1 VGAVPQKSHRRI
13 RGALVSA
20 ATAAIAI
27 LAGPLVAQQ
36 HAGTYTAAD
45 VETGARLYG
54 VHCSSCHGPDGD
66 LVATVDLRR
75 GLFRFGSSDE
85 ELARTIARGIPGTAM
100 NPQKFSAA
108 ELHTLI
114 AYIRSMRD
122 FGARAVAVGDPRG
135 GETLF
140 EQKGCLSCHRVRGHG
155 SFFSVDLSEIGAIRS
170 TEALQRALMDT
181 TNVVAPQRRFIRA
194 ITSEGAVISGRR
206 LNEDTFTVQLLDD
219 RGRLV
224 SLTKSELREYES
236 TKTSPRPTAK
246 DKLSAEDRAHLTA
259 YLASLKGIQ
268 TGPVTR

>member
-1 VGAVPQKSHRRI
+1 MTGC
-13 RGALVSA
+13 ALVVA
-20 ATAAIAI
+20 AMAAVAM
-27 LAGPLVAQQ
+27 LAGRPVAAQQ

-45 VETGARLYG
+45 VENGARLYG
-54 VHCSSCHGPDGD
+54 AHCSSCHGPDGD

-108 ELHTLI
+108 ELHALV

-122 FGARAVAVGDPRG
+122 FGARAVAVGDPRS

-140 EQKGCLSCHRVRGHG
+140 DQKGCLSCHRVRGKG

-170 TEALQRALMDT
+170 TEALQRALLDA
-181 TNVVAPQRRFIRA
+181 TNAVAPQRRFIRA
-194 ITSEGAVISGRR
+194 VTRDGTVINGRR

-219 RGRLV
+219 RGSLISLV
-224 SLTKSELREYES
+224 KSELREYAS
-236 TKTSPRPTAK
+236 AKTSPRPTAK
-246 DKLSAEDRAHLTA
+246 DKLGAEDRAHLTA
-259 YLASLKGIQ
+259 YLAALKGLQ
-268 TGPVTR
+268 TGPVPR